1 MSLELHIFFITYG
14 ILSLSH
20 LCIQYFFAHK
30 HAACHRAVQKDFTT
44 EVVALVPAY
53 NESPWRLRRCLR
65 SLRNQ
70 THRNLHVVMIDD
82 GSKNLHQLQWVYDEF
97 KIYKNFSHEVLPCNK
112 GKREA
117 QHAGFLSRPNAELYV
132 TVDSDTVLDADAVAI
147 MAARLAD
154 KRLGAVTADI
164 LAENWQQNWLTRLIH
179 RRYWSAFHVERA
191 AQSYFSSVTCCSGPL
206 SMYRGEVL
214 QKVWNRYIGQMFL
227 GRRCT
232 FGDDRH
238 LTNLIL
244 QEKYQAVFEPLAHAK
259 THVPERLFWDYIKQQ
274 WRWNMSFYREMLW
287 NARYLAN
294 HHIYMTYDLAMQALL
309 PFLLLF
315 CLGLTI
321 VVAVHG
327 HESVALWY
335 IITAL
340 GMGLV
345 RSIYGVWRTRDKGF
359 LVFTIYGLLHVAV
372 LIPLRI
378 YSLVTL
384 FARRTSWGT
393 R

>member
-1 MSLELHIFFITYG
+1 MSLELHVFFIVYG

-20 LCIQYFFAHK
+20 LCIQYYFAHR
-30 HAACHRAVQKDFTT
+30 HASRHLAKQQDFTT

-65 SLRNQ
+65 SLRSQ
-70 THRNLHVVMIDD
+70 THRNLHVVVIDD
-82 GSKNLHQLQWVYDEF
+82 GSKNLQELQWVYDEF
-97 KIYKNFSHEVLPCNK
+97 AMYKNFSVEMLPKNK

-117 QHAGFLSRPNAELYV
+117 QHQGFLRRPHAELYL
-132 TVDSDTVLDADAVAI
+132 TVDSDTILAPDAVAV
-147 MAARLAD
+147 MTARFAD
-154 KRLGAVTADI
+154 KAIGAVTGDVLAD
-164 LAENWQQNWLTRLIH
+164 NWRTNWLTQLIH

-191 AQSYFSSVTCCSGPL
+191 AQSYFHSVTCCSGPL
-206 SMYRGEVL
+206 SMYRGSAL
-214 QKVWNRYIGQMFL
+214 QKVWERYIGQVFL

-244 QEKYQAVFEPLAHAK
+244 QEKYHAVFEPLAHAR
-259 THVPERLFWDYIKQQ
+259 THVPEKLFWAYIKQQ
-274 WRWNMSFYREMLW
+274 WRWNMSFYREMFW
-287 NARYLAN
+287 NVRYLRN
-294 HHIYMTYDLAMQALL
+294 HHLYMTYDLAMQALL
-309 PFLLLF
+309 PFMLLG
-315 CLGLTI
+315 CLGITVLN
-321 VVAVHG
+321 AFHG
-327 HESVALWY
+327 HESVAFWY
-335 IITAL
+335 MVTAL
-340 GMGLV
+340 GMGLL
-345 RSIYGVWRTRDKGF
+345 RSVYGVWRTKDRGF
-359 LVFTIYGLLHVAV
+359 LIFTVYGLIHVAV